1 MLLVTL
7 RRIQQ
12 ARAPYA
18 ENRMVYNVCEKDF
31 GELYCRLFSDSNDI
45 GTKASQAYWYLGSG
59 SPKMWTLVPAVGAEE
74 SLGTHLSSKKQV
86 KNASKLAQ
94 LVSLAHFSEVDWKLL
109 SDTDVQNA
117 LMAFLISEHFPDI
130 RRQIQEL

>member
-1 MLLVTL
+1 
-7 RRIQQ
+7 
-12 ARAPYA
+12 
-18 ENRMVYNVCEKDF
+18 
-31 GELYCRLFSDSNDI
+31 
-45 GTKASQAYWYLGSG
+45 
-59 SPKMWTLVPAVGAEE
+59 MWTLVPAVGAEE
-74 SLGTHLSSKKQV
+74 SLGTHISAKKQV

-109 SDTDVQNA
+109 TDTDVQNA